1 MWIYH
6 QRSGQLENH
15 GKVYPA
21 YSGYGL
27 HFMNNPGSQDVTD
40 RGPIPRGI
48 YQMKRATLFTH
59 PKKQDSIIEL
69 IPKGHNALGRTKFL
83 IHGALGGIDGDGFE
97 SSKGCIVTSPEI
109 RYKILNSIDNL
120 LSVEF

>member
-69 IPKGHNALGRTKFL
+69 IPKGHNALG
-83 IHGALGGIDGDGFE
+83 GIDGDGFE